1 MAPVILFSGG
11 SRSGK
16 SACAQQMAEQI
27 EGPRLFVAT
36 CPYTDP
42 EMDERIRRHQQDR
55 QGRGWQTA
63 EEPLLLVEQL
73 NICKP
78 GTTVLIDCLT
88 LWINNLMYEA
98 GERKQKIDEDQVA
111 RQAKKLGQA
120 AGAHQGTVIMVTNEI
135 GSGIVPDN
143 STARLYRDLVGR
155 CNQVVAR
162 TADKLFLVSCGIP
175 LQIK

>member
-1 MAPVILFSGG
+1 MAPVILITGG

-16 SACAQQMAEQI
+16 SAFGQQMAEQI

-36 CPYTDP
+36 CPHTDP
-42 EMDERIRRHQQDR
+42 EMDERIRRHCRDR
-55 QGRGWQTA
+55 QGRGWQSV
-63 EEPLLLVEQL
+63 EESLLLVEQL
-73 NICKP
+73 GSCRP

-98 GERKQKIDEDQVA
+98 GEQQQKINEDQVA
-111 RQAKKLGQA
+111 VQAEKLVLA
-120 AGAHQGTVIMVTNEI
+120 AGVHQGTVIMVTNEV
-135 GSGIVPDN
+135 GLGIVPDN
-143 STARLYRDLVGR
+143 PMARLYRDLVGR

-162 TADKLFLVSCGIP
+162 AADQVFLVSCGIP

>member
-1 MAPVILFSGG
+1 MAPVILITGG

-16 SACAQQMAEQI
+16 SAFAQQMAEQI

-36 CPYTDP
+36 CPHTDP

-55 QGRGWQTA
+55 QGRGWQIA
-63 EEPLLLVEQL
+63 EEPLLLADQL
-73 NICKP
+73 NNCKP

-98 GERKQKIDEDQVA
+98 GEHNQEIDEDQVA
-111 RQAKKLGQA
+111 RQAERLGQV
-120 AGAHQGTVIMVTNEI
+120 AGAHQGTVIMVTNEV

-143 STARLYRDLVGR
+143 HMARLYRDLVGR

-162 TADKLFLVSCGIP
+162 TADQVFLVSCGIP
-175 LQIK
+175 FQIK